1 MTLRTNEFC
10 RGLLFAAVAV
20 LAACTD
26 KPESAGPTASATA
39 KAEAA
44 PVVAANPTETT
55 ADLMR
60 RANNAFLA
68 NKILSPVEDNAVE
81 LFLKV
86 RDLDPQH
93 PGLGEALVE
102 IMPLANYGFESALRS
117 GDVPEA
123 DRLLVLMQRL
133 NAESHAVKA
142 AADNLTQLR
151 KQIAQSAALADA
163 QKSAVAA
170 TNDLTPVTPTPKPAL
185 ATRET
190 PATEAPA
197 AKVASPA
204 QTTPMADKPVA
215 AAAQTDPTTPAAQ
228 PRKSTTLI
236 APIAIAKV
244 TPEYPSQARR
254 RNVEGFVELEFV
266 VNELGGAEDI
276 RVVRSEPQGTFDR
289 SAVRALMRWRFKP
302 AERDG
307 KPEVAKTRTTVNF
320 RQG

>member
-20 LAACTD
+20 LTACTD
-26 KPESAGPTASATA
+26 KPASTGPAATVTASA
-39 KAEAA
+39 EAM
-44 PVVAANPTETT
+44 PVVGTDPTPTET
-55 ADLMR
+55 AANLMR
-60 RANNAFLA
+60 RANEAFLA
-68 NKILSPVEDNAVE
+68 NRILSPAEDNAVE

-93 PGLGEALVE
+93 TGLGEALVE

-117 GDVPEA
+117 GDVAEA
-123 DRLLVLMQRL
+123 ERLFSLMQQL
-133 NAESHAVKA
+133 NSESHVVKA
-142 AADNLTQLR
+142 AASNLDDLR
-151 KQIAQSAALADA
+151 ARLVQREAISDAAESARVAALNEV
-163 QKSAVAA
+163 KPKAA
-170 TNDLTPVTPTPKPAL
+170 TPTPAPPAL
-185 ATRET
+185 AAPTSAAPSPARTAAAESAPPT
-190 PATEAPA
+190 TAPATVKTAVAP
-197 AKVASPA
+197 P
-204 QTTPMADKPVA
+204 
-215 AAAQTDPTTPAAQ
+215 Q
-228 PRKSTTLI
+228 PKSTTLI

-244 TPEYPSQARR
+244 TPEYPPQAKR